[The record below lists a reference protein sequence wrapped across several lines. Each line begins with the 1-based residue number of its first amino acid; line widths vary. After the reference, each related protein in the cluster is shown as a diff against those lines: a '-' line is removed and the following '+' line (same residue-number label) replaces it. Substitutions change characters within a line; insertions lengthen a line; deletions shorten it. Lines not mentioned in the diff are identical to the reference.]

1 MQGLENFDFS
11 SFSTAEIIGGI
22 IGFIIALFVV
32 LSIQTALIKL
42 GTSWS
47 AKFKLPFWGTF
58 GRVVVM
64 TIVAMVVQ
72 AILGAITT
80 STPITM
86 LVNFAVAV
94 VLYKMLL
101 VGFNGERLN
110 WGHAIIVALF
120 VNIVMFI
127 GVLALGMVAGLL
139 GIAAA

>member
-11 SFSTAEIIGGI
+11 SLTIGQIIGGL
-22 IGFIIALFVV
+22 IAFLVVLFVL

-64 TIVAMVVQ
+64 TIISMVVQ

-86 LVNFAVAV
+86 LVNFAVSV
-94 VLYKMLL
+94 VLYKILL
-101 VGFNGERLN
+101 VGFNAERLN
-110 WGHAIIVALF
+110 WGQAIIVALF
-120 VNIVMFI
+120 VNVVMFVGI
-127 GVLALGMVAGLL
+127 LAIGMVAGLL
-139 GIAAA
+139 GLSAA

>member
-11 SFSTAEIIGGI
+11 SLSIGEIIGGL
-22 IGFIIALFVV
+22 IAFLVVLFVL

-64 TIVAMVVQ
+64 TIISMVVQ
-72 AILGAITT
+72 AILAAITT
-80 STPITM
+80 DSIVTM
-86 LVNFAVAV
+86 LVNFVVSV
-94 VLYKMLL
+94 VLNKMLL

-120 VNIVMFI
+120 VNVVMIV
-127 GVLALGMVAGLL
+127 GVLAIGMVAGLL